1 VMNSDVAALYLYL
14 IAFGAP
20 LYDISELLLAKC
32 FSLS

>member
-20 LYDISELLLAKC
+20 LHYISELLLTNC